1 MALESRVPSDL
12 EIAQA
17 ARLLPIS
24 AIADRLGI
32 EPDELEPY
40 GRYKAKVELSVR
52 ERVKD
57 RPLGKYVVVTAITP
71 TPLGEGKTT
80 TTIGL
85 AQALNKIGKTAT
97 VNIRQPSLGPVFG
110 IKGGAAGGGYSQVI
124 PMEDINLHLTGDNH
138 AVSTAHNLMSAF
150 IDNHLHHGNALG
162 INPLT
167 ISWKRVLDISD
178 RSLRD
183 IVIGLGGVANGIPR
197 ESGFD
202 IATASEIMAILA
214 LSTSLKDM
222 QERLSRMI
230 FGLAKDGRPLTAR
243 DLQVDGALAVLMKD
257 AIKPNLLQTLENT
270 PAFIHAGPFGNIAHG
285 NSSILADDIALR
297 LSDFCVTEAGF
308 GADLGFEK
316 FIDIKCRASGL
327 RADAAVVV
335 CTIRALKSH
344 SGRFRIV
351 AGRPLDQRLG
361 DEDVDAVE
369 AGIGNLLKQIENVR
383 AFGLP
388 AVVALNRFP
397 TDHPKELE
405 LIKRMAE
412 QAGAF
417 AVVEASHWAAGGA
430 GATELAEAVV
440 AATSAP
446 NDFRFLYPLEMS
458 LKDKIETVAT
468 RLYGA
473 AGVNYLPAAES
484 ALKRFTE
491 QGYGALP
498 VCMAKTHLSLSDNPA
513 LKGRPT
519 GFTVTVRDARLSA
532 GAGFVY
538 PLLGE
543 MMTMPGLP
551 SHPAGEKVRLTDD
564 GKIVGLF

>member
-1 MALESRVPSDL
+1 MALGIGVPSDL
-12 EIAQA
+12 AIAQA
-17 ARLLPIS
+17 AVPLPIA
-24 AIADRLGI
+24 AIADQLGI
-32 EPDELEPY
+32 LPDELEPY
-40 GRYKAKVELSVR
+40 GRYKAKVELAVR
-52 ERVKD
+52 DRVKD

-85 AQALNKIGKTAT
+85 AQALNKIGKRTT

-138 AVSTAHNLMSAF
+138 AVSVSHNLMSAF
-150 IDNHLHHGNALG
+150 IDNHLHHGNELG
-162 INPLT
+162 IDPLT
-167 ISWKRVLDISD
+167 ITWKRVLDISD
-178 RSLRD
+178 RALRD
-183 IVIGLGGVANGIPR
+183 IVVGLGGVANGIPR

-214 LSTSLKDM
+214 LTTSLKDM
-222 QERLSRMI
+222 QERLGRMV
-230 FGLAKDGRPLTAR
+230 FARGRDGRPLTAR
-243 DLQVDGALAVLMKD
+243 DLKVDGSLAVLMKD

-285 NSSILADDIALR
+285 NSSIIADDMALR
-297 LSDFCVTEAGF
+297 LGDFCVTEAGF
-308 GADLGFEK
+308 GADLGLEK
-316 FIDIKCRASGL
+316 FVDIKCRASGL

-351 AGRPLDQRLG
+351 AGRPLDKRLA
-361 DEDVDAVE
+361 EENPAAV
-369 AGIGNLLKQIENVR
+369 ADGIGNLVKQIENVR

-388 AVVALNRFP
+388 AVVAINRFP
-397 TDHPKELE
+397 TDHPSELD
-405 LIKRMAE
+405 LVKQTAE

-417 AVVEASHWAAGGA
+417 AVVEADHWARGGA
-430 GATELAEAVV
+430 GAVELAEAVV
-440 AATSAP
+440 AATKAP
-446 NDFRFLYPLEMS
+446 NEFHFLYPVEAPV
-458 LKDKIETVAT
+458 KEKIETIAT
-468 RLYGA
+468 RIYGA
-473 AGVNYLPAAES
+473 AGVRYLPAAE
-484 ALKRFTE
+484 AMIKRLDE
-491 QGYGALP
+491 QGYAGLP
-498 VCMAKTHLSLSDNPA
+498 ICMAKTHLSLSDDPA

-519 GFTVTVRDARLSA
+519 GFTVTVRDIRLSA
-532 GAGFVY
+532 GAGFIY

-551 SHPAGEKVRLTDD
+551 SHPAGEQVGLDKNGRV
-564 GKIVGLF
+564 VGLF

>member
-1 MALESRVPSDL
+1 MALGIGVPSDL
-12 EIAQA
+12 AIAQA
-17 ARLLPIS
+17 AVPLPIA
-24 AIADRLGI
+24 AIADQLGI
-32 EPDELEPY
+32 LPDELEPY
-40 GRYKAKVELSVR
+40 GRYKAKVELAVR
-52 ERVKD
+52 DRVKD

-85 AQALNKIGKTAT
+85 AQALNKIGKRTT

-138 AVSTAHNLMSAF
+138 AVSVSHNLMSAF
-150 IDNHLHHGNALG
+150 IDNHLHHGNELG
-162 INPLT
+162 IDPLT
-167 ISWKRVLDISD
+167 ITWKRVLDISD
-178 RSLRD
+178 RALRD
-183 IVIGLGGVANGIPR
+183 IVVGLGGVANGIPR

-214 LSTSLKDM
+214 LTTSLKDM
-222 QERLSRMI
+222 QERLGRMV
-230 FGLAKDGRPLTAR
+230 FARGRDGRPLTAR
-243 DLQVDGALAVLMKD
+243 DLKVDGSLAVLMKD

-285 NSSILADDIALR
+285 NSSIIADDMALR
-297 LSDFCVTEAGF
+297 LGDFCVTEAGF
-308 GADLGFEK
+308 GADLGLEK
-316 FIDIKCRASGL
+316 FVDIKCRASGL

-351 AGRPLDQRLG
+351 AGRPLDKRLA
-361 DEDVDAVE
+361 EENPAAV
-369 AGIGNLLKQIENVR
+369 ADGIGNLVKQIENVR

-388 AVVALNRFP
+388 AVVAINRFP
-397 TDHPKELE
+397 TDHPSELD
-405 LIKRMAE
+405 LVKQTAE

-417 AVVEASHWAAGGA
+417 AVVEADHGARGGA
-430 GATELAEAVV
+430 GAVELAEAVV
-440 AATSAP
+440 AATKAP
-446 NDFRFLYPLEMS
+446 NEFHFLYPVEAPV
-458 LKDKIETVAT
+458 KEKIETIAT
-468 RLYGA
+468 RIYGA
-473 AGVNYLPAAES
+473 AGVRYLPAAE
-484 ALKRFTE
+484 AMIKRLDE
-491 QGYGALP
+491 QGYAGLP
-498 VCMAKTHLSLSDNPA
+498 ICMAKTHLSLSDDPA

-519 GFTVTVRDARLSA
+519 GFTVTVRDIRLSA
-532 GAGFVY
+532 GAGFIY

-551 SHPAGEKVRLTDD
+551 SHPAGEQVGLDKNGRV
-564 GKIVGLF
+564 VGLF